1 MLPAYAA
8 GGAAWADGPG
18 IGCGVERSEGR
29 VGGKSERLGGDGAW
43 EGGPGVACKM
53 QALPGEA
60 RLRVNRMQALPGAW
74 RPASEG
80 GPYAGWE
87 AGGKSRPEGRPVR
100 WEGYEAEIFD

>member
-8 GGAAWADGPG
+8 GGAATAGG
-18 IGCGVERSEGR
+18 AAGGCGVGRSEGR
-29 VGGKSERLGGDGAW
+29 VGGTSRRDERRLGGDGAW
-43 EGGPGVACKM
+43 EGGAGVACKM

-80 GPYAGWE
+80 GPYGM
-87 AGGKSRPEGRPVR
+87 GGGREEPT
-100 WEGYEAEIFD
+100 